1 MMAQSLAD
9 TRKSSD
15 FVYDQSMS
23 DAIIKELDLAE
34 VIARFGQDMLAIDVE
49 QHLRCSRC
57 RQNDAEMKVAPKRT
71 NGQ

>member
-1 MMAQSLAD
+1 VIYHVWCNTCRSWG
-9 TRKSSD
+9 RS
-15 FVYDQSMS
+15 
-23 DAIIKELDLAE
+23 IEPAE